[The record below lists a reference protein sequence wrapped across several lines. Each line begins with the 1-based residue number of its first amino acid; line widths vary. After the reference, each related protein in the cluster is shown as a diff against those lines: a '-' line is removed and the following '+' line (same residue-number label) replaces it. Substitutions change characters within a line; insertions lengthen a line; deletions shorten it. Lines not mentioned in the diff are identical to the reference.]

1 MKSAYIGI
9 SAAILAVAVLT
20 SGCIFVYTEEKRT
33 GDGSGDG
40 TGFMEL
46 YVSDAPA
53 DIDDFDHLYVTFE
66 KVRIAGYYGDD
77 SQESWREESTSE
89 MVDLTTLVGPR
100 AERILN
106 LSLEEGD
113 YTKIEL
119 YVESTQGI
127 VDGKETDIFVPSG
140 KLMINGGFR
149 IENDETVKF
158 VFDIN
163 IVKRGNQDAYN
174 LIPVIAKS
182 GVVGE
187 DLSEDEFEEV

>member
-1 MKSAYIGI
+1 MKNAYIGI

-20 SGCIFVYTEEKRT
+20 SGCIFVYTEEKKT
-33 GDGSGDG
+33 VDGSGDG

-66 KVRIAGYYGDD
+66 KVRIFGYYGRD
-77 SQESWREESTSE
+77 SQESWREESISE
-89 MVDLTTLVGPR
+89 MVDLTTLVGPK
-100 AERILN
+100 AKRILN
-106 LSLEEGD
+106 MSLEEGD

-119 YVESTQGI
+119 YVESTEGI

-140 KLMINGGFR
+140 KLMINVGFR
-149 IENDETVKF
+149 IENKETVKF

-187 DLSEDEFEEV
+187 DLSEDEFEEA